1 MLYRRAVHPHPDP
14 LSRERECTSVVATSR
29 TLLILLRLARDPL
42 EQFLDLAVL
51 LALAVGPFADHLLF
65 GAHMRQQTLNGGG
78 EIGARGGGAAA
89 GAAFFQSGPQPL
101 DRGLKLAARAGG
113 ALAGIFL
120 HRGGEPVFEVGVD

>member
-29 TLLILLRLARDPL
+29 TLLTFLGLARDPL

-65 GAHMRQQTLNGGG
+65 GAHMRHQTLNGFGK
-78 EIGARGGGAAA
+78 IGHRGGGAAA
-89 GAAFFQSGPQPL
+89 RTALFQAAPQPL
-101 DRGLKLAARAGG
+101 DRCLEFAAG
-113 ALAGIFL
+113 ARGAIGGIFE
-120 HRGGEPVFEVGVD
+120 HRGGE

>member
-1 MLYRRAVHPHPDP
+1 MRFLRANRYPPRLKT
-14 LSRERECTSVVATSR
+14 LS
-29 TLLILLRLARDPL
+29 LILLRLARDPL

-65 GAHMRQQTLNGGG
+65 GAHMRHQTLNGFG
-78 EIGARGGGAAA
+78 EIGHRGGGAAA

-113 ALAGIFL
+113 AL
-120 HRGGEPVFEVGVD
+120 